1 MQDINVDPLPPLA
14 LYVVWH
20 PDFTRGDSVGNM
32 LLDHFGSYRYRY
44 VSGGDSV
51 RVMFRNAA
59 GPGSQQPMPIDW
71 VGSGTTAVVV
81 LLDSTLVGD
90 TVWSQY
96 VRTLTEQAERT
107 GFGTRVIPVAME
119 DGVLDIGLVEQA
131 LRWHDWAEPDDEK
144 EPQLVRELTDTF
156 IRMLRY
162 HLAQLRHP
170 GVSQNALDDYLTNV
184 RVFLSHSKHG
194 GRGEVVAGALRT
206 WLNDNANLAPFLD
219 IRNIPAGAPFD
230 LVLDHEAGRSVMV
243 AIYTDSYSSREWCRR
258 EVIIA
263 KRRRVP
269 MLVVDCLQDT
279 DPSSFPYLGN
289 VPWVRMNPETVDR
302 LDYVAGHLLDE
313 VFKDFLWQCRVE
325 SFRNAFP
332 QTTFFARAPEL
343 ISLTSI
349 SPASSGTGNDIVY
362 PGPPISAQEKQLF
375 ADVAPYVHVYSL
387 KEWLAGV
394 KK

>member
-1 MQDINVDPLPPLA
+1 MQDVNVDPLPPLA

-20 PDFTRGDSVGNM
+20 PDFTRGDNVGHM
-32 LLDHFGSYRYRY
+32 LLDHFGCNRYRY

-59 GPGSQQPMPIDW
+59 GPGSQEPLPIDW
-71 VGSGTTAVVV
+71 VDSGATAVVV
-81 LLDSTLVGD
+81 LLDSTLVAD

-96 VRTLTEQAERT
+96 VHNLTEQARRT

-119 DGVLDIGLVEQA
+119 DGVLGIGLVEQA
-131 LRWHDWAEPDDEK
+131 LRWHDWAGPDDEK
-144 EPQLVRELTDTF
+144 EQQLVRALTDTF
-156 IRMLRY
+156 IRMLKY
-162 HLAQLRHP
+162 NLAQLRHP
-170 GVSQNALDDYLTNV
+170 GIGQNALDDYLTNV

-194 GRGEVVAGALRT
+194 GRGEVVAGALRK
-206 WLNDNANLAPFLD
+206 WLNDNTNSAPFLD
-219 IRNIPAGAPFD
+219 IHNIPAGIPFD
-230 LVLDHEAGRSVMV
+230 LVLDYEASRSVMV

-289 VPWVRMNPETVDR
+289 VPWVRMNPETMDR
-302 LDYVAGHLLDE
+302 LDYVVGHLLDE
-313 VFKDFLWQCRVE
+313 VYKDFLWQCRVG
-325 SFRNAFP
+325 SFCNAFP

-343 ISLTSI
+343 ISLASI
-349 SPASSGTGNDIVY
+349 SPASSGTERDIVY

-375 ADVAPYVHVYSL
+375 VDAAPYVHVYSL